1 MKKTIVKIGLAVM
14 LLGGLFVVSN
24 VNKASAAVNEVL
36 QLSGGI
42 TTFGDPGD
50 GGRHP
55 VTK

>member
-1 MKKTIVKIGLAVM
+1 MKKTFVKIGLAVM
-14 LLGGLFVVSN
+14 LLGGLFAVSN
-24 VNKASAAVNEVL
+24 VNKASAAVNEVS